1 MYQNEQM
8 NFYEERKKKHERI
21 SWNNFDVNNVW
32 VHKKIG
38 WSLKDHNFHT
48 SISTFNIS
56 KIGDLIFLKL
66 FQNWLLKVEFKY
78 EHYDIELNNSFSTPN
93 KRGGNCEKI
102 VNQEI

>member
-1 MYQNEQM
+1 LGILGVPM
-8 NFYEERKKKHERI
+8 ERKNMEEICVKMNKWTFMKKEWKNTRGYHEVI
-21 SWNNFDVNNVW
+21 
-32 VHKKIG
+32 
-38 WSLKDHNFHT
+38 
-48 SISTFNIS
+48 
-56 KIGDLIFLKL
+56 LKL